1 MPRKYTHIQDHEK
14 EILELR
20 EEGMTLREIGETL
33 GFSYK
38 TVREFITRY
47 NRRQRKL
54 AAGIVPNR
62 REGPGKLN
70 RTNSAWNTTKPRMS
84 A

>member
-33 GFSYK
+33 GC
-38 TVREFITRY
+38 I
-47 NRRQRKL
+47 
-54 AAGIVPNR
+54 
-62 REGPGKLN
+62 
-70 RTNSAWNTTKPRMS
+70 
-84 A
+84 

>member
-33 GFSYK
+33 GFSY
-38 TVREFITRY
+38 
-47 NRRQRKL
+47 
-54 AAGIVPNR
+54 
-62 REGPGKLN
+62 
-70 RTNSAWNTTKPRMS
+70 
-84 A
+84 

>member
-54 AAGIVPNR
+54 AAGIVPKT
-62 REGPGKLN
+62 EGKAQE
-70 RTNSAWNTTKPRMS
+70 S
-84 A
+84 

>member
-1 MPRKYTHIQDHEK
+1 MPRKYTRIQDHEK

-20 EEGMTLREIGETL
+20 EQGMTLREIGETL

-38 TVREFITRY
+38 TIREWSTRY
-47 NRRQRKL
+47 KCTGSRNCSKT
-54 AAGIVPNR
+54 
-62 REGPGKLN
+62 EGK
-70 RTNSAWNTTKPRMS
+70 AQENTTKLRMS